1 MRAEAGRFTRWL
13 PLAGLALALAGTVA
27 GQEPGRI
34 AGKVRDEVGLPMVGV
49 RVRVESTERAGV
61 TDSTGAYAI
70 DTVAAGM
77 VNLVAQAEGFKPLL
91 VTGVSVVAGATATR
105 DLVLEPLRSN
115 GRFLIAAYAVAGAI
129 YLAYLVSLVRRAGKV
144 TTG

>member
-1 MRAEAGRFTRWL
+1 MRAEAGRLTRWL
-13 PLAGLALALAGTVA
+13 LLPGLALALAGPLV
-27 GQEPGRI
+27 GQTPGRI
-34 AGKVRDEVGLPMVGV
+34 AGTVRDQAGRPMVGV

-61 TDSTGAYAI
+61 TDSTGTYAI
-70 DTVAAGM
+70 DSVAAGM

-91 VTGVSVVAGATATR
+91 LTGVKIAAGETETR
-105 DLVLEPLRSN
+105 DLLLQPLRSN
-115 GRFLIAAYAVAGAI
+115 GRFLLAAYTVAGVI